1 MHVRIERGRTRRWIA
16 VALLAAA
23 AGVATAQAP
32 GSPDRDAVAA
42 QIEAGVEQMIAE
54 LELSAEQEAEVRAI
68 LSDNADERAALM
80 REVAEIRAG
89 GGSRR
94 DRLGR
99 MRALR
104 DDFEALAAE
113 TRGELAEVLD
123 EGQMAQMTA
132 MMEARRAEV
141 RARVRDRQPR

>member
-1 MHVRIERGRTRRWIA
+1 MQIQIDHGRIRRWMA
-16 VALLAAA
+16 VALLAVA
-23 AGVATAQAP
+23 AGAAQAQAH
-32 GSPDRDAVAA
+32 GSPDRDAIAA

-54 LELSAEQEAEVRAI
+54 LELNAEQEAEVRAI
-68 LSDNADERAALM
+68 LTGNAYEREALI

-94 DRLGR
+94 NRIGR

-123 EGQMAQMTA
+123 ESQMAEMTE

>member
-1 MHVRIERGRTRRWIA
+1 MHVRIDHCRARRWMA
-16 VALLAAA
+16 AALLAAA
-23 AGVATAQAP
+23 AGAAAAQAP
-32 GSPDRDAVAA
+32 RSPDRDAVAA
-42 QIEAGVEQMIAE
+42 RIEAGVAQMIAE
-54 LELSAEQEAEVRAI
+54 LELSDDQEAEVRAI
-68 LSDNADERAALM
+68 LSDNADEREALM

-123 EGQMAQMTA
+123 EAQMAEMTA
-132 MMEARRAEV
+132 MMEARRAEL
-141 RARVRDRQPR
+141 RARMRERQPR